1 MCLTIGPVERLA
13 ISVLFRVCL
22 LVEMPGQG
30 FIDLTSHL
38 ALFLFKAGAGDG
50 LLSVLMPYTSDS
62 LAGQENAD
70 SDVRADLLD
79 ALLRLALECAFY
91 RHNAEGPD
99 DMPAHIRTMLTDTL
113 LVLPVVN
120 GRISLG
126 TWQVVYLVEH
136 RATI

>member
-30 FIDLTSHL
+30 FINLTSHL
-38 ALFLFKAGAGDG
+38 ALFLFKVGAGDG

-79 ALLRLALECAFY
+79 ALIRLALECAFY